1 MTVTLLC
8 GGFGAARF
16 LSGLRPLNAG
26 ITCVVNTADDV
37 TYTGLHVSPDID
49 TVCYALAGRYDE
61 ERGWGLTGDT
71 FRNAEALRRYGSG
84 WFATG
89 DEDLATHLRRTALLG
104 AGATLTEATADLARS
119 LGLAAR
125 VLPMTDDPVRTV
137 VGTDEGRLSF
147 QDWLVRHRAEPA
159 VRFVEHEGAGVARPA
174 PGVLEALGRADLVV
188 LAPSNPV
195 QSVGPILA
203 LPGVREALAVRPR
216 SAVAVTPVVSG
227 RPPATGPERSRA
239 HVRAAFMAAR
249 GLAHRATE
257 VARCYLGVV
266 DGFVLD
272 EADEAERE
280 EIEALGVAVLL
291 ADTLAPPP
299 ERPAL
304 ARAVLDF
311 GATFGTRT

>member
-1 MTVTLLC
+1 MVTVLC

-16 LSGLRPLNAG
+16 LGGLRQLSAEL
-26 ITCVVNTADDV
+26 TCVVNTADDL
-37 TYTGLHVSPDID
+37 TYAGLHVSPDID
-49 TVCYALAGRYDE
+49 TICYALAGRYDE

-71 FRNAEALRRYGSG
+71 FRNAEALRRYGAG
-84 WFATG
+84 WFAVG
-89 DEDLATHLRRTALLG
+89 DEDLATHLRRTALLR
-104 AGATLTEATADLARS
+104 AGASLSEATADLARS

-147 QDWLVRHRAEPA
+147 QDWLVGHRAAPP
-159 VRFVEHEGAGVARPA
+159 VRSVEHEGAEVARAA

-203 LPGVREALAVRPR
+203 LPGVREALAPRPT
-216 SAVAVTPVVSG
+216 VAVTPVVSG
-227 RPPATGPERSRA
+227 RPPAAGPERSRA

-257 VARCYLGVV
+257 VARCYLGLV

-299 ERPAL
+299 GRPAL

-311 GATFGTRT
+311 GATLAARS